1 MNRKPLLTRIAL
13 VTLLALTLTG
23 CGKKQEQAQS
33 TQPAQTTSQ
42 AVVSSEAGMSWSM
55 NATTW
60 SSPNGATVNLTLTPG
75 DDSYEGVT
83 FVVRLEGEDV
93 ASVPCERDG
102 SNYVASADLNAAD
115 GYCYYALISADGTTS
130 EIALNTPTKLT
141 DETLVNM
148 ASALNSY
155 CNVLVESSDFDG
167 KNLTLTGGEV
177 QVQLPR
183 ITNDG
188 QTITP
193 KEALMILT
201 MDGED
206 VAQQTITLTSTDGS
220 NRYGCALTDVSFP
233 VPEIEEDHQL
243 YLRLDV
249 TLSNDQILSA
259 PGGTWYYSGGE
270 LLLAVG

>member
-1 MNRKPLLTRIAL
+1 MTRKPLLSLIAL
-13 VTLLALTLTG
+13 VTLLSLAMTG
-23 CGKKQEQAQS
+23 CGKKQEQAQA
-33 TQPAQTTSQ
+33 TQENSQ
-42 AVVSSEAGMSWSM
+42 AVVSNEAGMSWSM

-60 SSPNGATVNLTLTPG
+60 SSPNGATVNLILTPG
-75 DDSYEGVT
+75 DDSYDSVS
-83 FVVRLEGEDV
+83 FVVRLEGEEI
-93 ASVPCERDG
+93 ANVPCERDDN
-102 SNYVASADLNAAD
+102 NYVASADLNAAD
-115 GYCYYALISADGTTS
+115 GYCYYAVISADGTTS
-130 EIALNTPTKLT
+130 EIDLNTPTNPT

-167 KNLTLTGGEV
+167 KTLTLTGGEV

-188 QTITP
+188 QPITL
-193 KEALMILT
+193 KDAQMILT

-206 VAQQTITLTSTDGS
+206 VAQQAITLTTTDGTNS
-220 NRYGCALTDVSFP
+220 YGCSLNAVSFQI
-233 VPEIEEDHQL
+233 PEMEEDHQL

>member
-1 MNRKPLLTRIAL
+1 MTRKPLLSLIAL
-13 VTLLALTLTG
+13 VTLLSLAMTG
-23 CGKKQEQAQS
+23 CGKQQEQAQP
-33 TQPAQTTSQ
+33 TQGTSQ

-75 DDSYEGVT
+75 DDSYDGVS
-83 FVVRLEGEDV
+83 FVVRLEGEEI
-93 ASVPCERDG
+93 ANVPCEREGD
-102 SNYVASADLNAAD
+102 NYVASADLNAAD
-115 GYCYYALISADGTTS
+115 GYCYYAVVSADGTTS
-130 EIALNTPTKLT
+130 EIALNTPTDLT

-167 KNLTLTGGEV
+167 KNLTITGGEV

-188 QTITP
+188 QPITL
-193 KEALMILT
+193 KDVQMILT

-206 VAQQTITLTSTDGS
+206 IAQQPITLSSTDGS
-220 NRYGCALTDVSFP
+220 NSYGCTLNAVSFQIP
-233 VPEIEEDHQL
+233 KMEEDHQL

-249 TLSNDQILSA
+249 TLSNSQILSA